1 MFEASSANPHRSH
14 LARTAP
20 TPGFRSTV
28 TGTGSQGSNN
38 NATPRQ
44 EACGVGR
51 RGSQGCTNRVSQE
64 NLRVLSN
71 ASETPARRPFA
82 APNGRSASL
91 GTSLEAGAYRVSQRT
106 VPNLATQCTDP
117 RETGRSLSRQ
127 LLTQPQRVA
136 PIDRTG
142 CPGRLDRS
150 GGQRHG
156 NYSAYVYFKCR
167 CPDAREAYRLRRK
180 RGREGRSV
188 PNLIPSIGTQR
199 RLQGLAVYGLTS
211 VDVEALTGISRKT
224 QFSIRNGITTI
235 VQAATAATIAQLA
248 AQLVADGAQA
258 LTGPSNS
265 APGRA
270 QRAARKNG
278 WAPLMAWDNI
288 DDASEVPQHN
298 LANAP
303 HSVEEVDAV
312 ELQRL
317 LAGHLRPEITR
328 RRTRLNE
335 AAVEILTRRG
345 LNAPQIAALLVI
357 SERNT
362 VRLRA
367 KLGISQV
374 VTTTEAEINPGIA
387 RADRR
392 KVNHDQAEAPH
403 SANERGTT
411 AA

>member
-1 MFEASSANPHRSH
+1 M
-14 LARTAP
+14 
-20 TPGFRSTV
+20 
-28 TGTGSQGSNN
+28 
-38 NATPRQ
+38 
-44 EACGVGR
+44 GR
-51 RGSQGCTNRVSQE
+51 RGSQGCNDRIAQTNPRVS
-64 NLRVLSN
+64 SN
-71 ASETPARRPFA
+71 ARETEARQPFA
-82 APNGRSASL
+82 ATNGQSASL
-91 GTSLEAGAYRVSQRT
+91 GGSLETSQFSGRART
-106 VPNLATQCTDP
+106 VSNLATQCTDP
-117 RETGRSLSRQ
+117 RETARSHSQ
-127 LLTQPQRVA
+127 LLRPQQQRVA

-211 VDVEALTGISRKT
+211 VDVETLTGISRKT

-270 QRAARKNG
+270 QRAAKKNG

-303 HSVEEVDAV
+303 HSVEEVDEV

-392 KVNHDQAEAPH
+392 NINQAGAPH
-403 SANERGTT
+403 PANLRGTT